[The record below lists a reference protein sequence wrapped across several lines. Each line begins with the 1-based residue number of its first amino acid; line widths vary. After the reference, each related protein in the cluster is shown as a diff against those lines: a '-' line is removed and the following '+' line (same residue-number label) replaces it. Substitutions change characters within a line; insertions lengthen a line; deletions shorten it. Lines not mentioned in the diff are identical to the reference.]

1 MDSPL
6 LLLRRAGSAVCEV
19 SSQVKVC
26 TSSCLSSL
34 DNHNFLDKKS
44 CQHLDHK
51 RLVVLAC
58 TAALLA
64 VGIYGITQLDINFSI
79 EQYFDIKEGSIQD
92 KFLETKKMF
101 EVKEQ
106 AAVLLGNFDYTRDV
120 DKITSL
126 LEDLDALD
134 SVEVP
139 FKEMWLASFS
149 SADNF
154 AALLKSPFGQ
164 SLNMSEDGKQIEAA
178 FIPFTFL
185 APPTTSKGMALA
197 DEIDALVEAQVKNPS
212 MINLIFLKS
221 S

>member
-19 SSQVKVC
+19 ASQVKVC

>member
-1 MDSPL
+1 MF
-6 LLLRRAGSAVCEV
+6 EF
-19 SSQVKVC
+19 
-26 TSSCLSSL
+26 L
-34 DNHNFLDKKS
+34 DN
-44 CQHLDHK
+44 HK

-64 VGIYGITQLDINFSI
+64 VGIYGITKLDINFSI
-79 EQYFDIKEGSIQD
+79 EQYFDIEEGSIQD

-120 DKITSL
+120 DKTTSL

-139 FKEMWLASFS
+139 FKEMWLAGFS

-164 SLNMSEDGKQIEAA
+164 SFNISEESDQIEAA
-178 FIPFTFL
+178 FISFTFL

-212 MINLIFLKS
+212 MINFMFLKS

>member
-1 MDSPL
+1 MGYLAGLHGLASPP
-6 LLLRRAGSAVCEV
+6 
-19 SSQVKVC
+19 SSPSWV
-26 TSSCLSSL
+26 SCLRGGQPGESLQVIMFEFL
-34 DNHNFLDKKS
+34 DN
-44 CQHLDHK
+44 HK

-64 VGIYGITQLDINFSI
+64 VGIYGITKLDINFSI
-79 EQYFDIKEGSIQD
+79 EQYFDIEEGSIQD

-164 SLNMSEDGKQIEAA
+164 SFNISEESDQIEAA
-178 FIPFTFL
+178 FISFTFL

-212 MINLIFLKS
+212 MINFMFLKS

>member
-6 LLLRRAGSAVCEV
+6 LLLRRAGTAVCEV
-19 SSQVKVC
+19 ASQVKVC

-34 DNHNFLDKKS
+34 DN
-44 CQHLDHK
+44 HK